1 MTITTMPKRLGEA
14 CRLTPILAEMRKA
27 LAACGV
33 VAIALI
39 AGCDSNNNY
48 DLLDCR
54 LRFDYAD
61 IRMMDGTTKTVRVAA
76 WSDASNKDTIRI
88 TDTDGV
94 SWLVHLNNVILRSE
108 TNTWERET
116 P

>member
-1 MTITTMPKRLGEA
+1 
-14 CRLTPILAEMRKA
+14 MRKA

-33 VAIALI
+33 VAIAL
-39 AGCDSNNNY
+39 AGVIGCGASESNY
-48 DLLDCR
+48 GPFRVQLHYA
-54 LRFDYAD
+54 FAD
-61 IRMMDGTTKTVRVAA
+61 IRMMDGTVKTVCVAS
-76 WSDASNKDTIRI
+76 WGDCSNKDTIFI

-94 SWLVHLNNVILRSE
+94 SWMAHINNVILRSE